1 MRVVQGTV
9 NLPMSSLSLF
19 NLGALVVSLAALA
32 GWINHRWLRL
42 PHSIGLV
49 LIALAVSFAAL
60 LIDAAIPSLGLERTV
75 RDTLIRIDFYD
86 RLERLLRR
94 HRWKR
99 LPGQTQREFSQQ
111 VAHWIDTQLNRPTVK
126 NLPGKITEAYYQLR
140 FGGRDLTLAERDSID
155 QALTQLEQALAQ
167 PAKH

>member
-1 MRVVQGTV
+1 MVMLLVFGVLISYQ
-9 NLPMSSLSLF
+9 LLS
-19 NLGALVVSLAALA
+19 
-32 GWINHRWLRL
+32 RL
-42 PHSIGLV
+42 PYQWLFKMTANRLDQWQRRRV
-49 LIALAVSFAAL
+49 
-60 LIDAAIPSLGLERTV
+60 
-75 RDTLIRIDFYD
+75 RIDFYD

-99 LPGQTQREFSQQ
+99 SPGQTPREFSQQ
-111 VAHWIDTQLNRPTVK
+111 VAHWIDTQLNRPAVK

-140 FGGRDLTLAERDSID
+140 FGGQELTRAERDSID